1 MASKLVAFRLPDDVV
16 QAIESE
22 SRSTGKDKTAVVVQ
36 ALRHFFE
43 LPSALEST
51 RVDGLQRQ
59 MNELQQKVEKLAE
72 QLNQTTLSQL
82 K

>member
-59 MNELQQKVEKLAE
+59 MNELQQKVEKLSE